1 MAKQNGGKP
10 QIDEDFMKEII
21 SQGLPV
27 KKQEIPLVTVETE
40 VKTEVETPDSSENKT
55 EQEPKPETAKE
66 EKAVKEPARRKK
78 TVSGDYR
85 ETYFA
90 RVDLTDR
97 QPLYVSRTTHEKLMK
112 IVTVIGGRKATVS
125 SYVENI
131 LLRHFDQYQDEINEL
146 YESKFEKPF

>member
-27 KKQEIPLVTVETE
+27 KKQETPKAAVET
-40 VKTEVETPDSSENKT
+40 KIETPDKPDDKT
-55 EQEPKPETAKE
+55 DKQETPKE
-66 EKAVKEPARRKK
+66 EKEVKEPARRKK
-78 TVSGDYR
+78 NAPGDYR
-85 ETYFA
+85 ETYFM
-90 RVDLTDR
+90 RMDLTDR

-131 LLRHFDQYQDEINEL
+131 LLRHFDQFQDEINEL